1 MIDTSLN
8 SLDASAQDSWQQK
21 IAASNL
27 PHRIYLEP
35 NRVCWVEEGVEAWG
49 RPLTKIGGR
58 HAQ

>member
-1 MIDTSLN
+1 MSNIEKNL
-8 SLDASAQDSWQQK
+8 
-21 IAASNL
+21 ASNL

-58 HAQ
+58 HDQ